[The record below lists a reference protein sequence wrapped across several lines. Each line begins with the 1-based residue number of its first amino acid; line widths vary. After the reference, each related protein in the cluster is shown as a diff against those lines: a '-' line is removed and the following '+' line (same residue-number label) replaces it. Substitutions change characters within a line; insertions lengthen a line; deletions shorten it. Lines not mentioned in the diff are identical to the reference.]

1 MYLRP
6 VISLI
11 IIPVVA
17 AVVGW
22 ITNVIAIKMTF
33 YPLKFMGYPLEK
45 TPHPAIKGIGW
56 QGIIPSKAGKIASIS
71 VDLLTSKL
79 VDVKEQFGKID
90 PEIVSKEMQP
100 TVARLSKNII
110 NEAMSSQI
118 PLIWKV
124 LPEFRKKAIYNS
136 AAKEFPLVTK
146 AIMQEVRDNIT
157 ELFDLKNMAV
167 ESLVKNP
174 QLLNELFLKC
184 GKNEFKFIQRSGIY
198 FGFLF
203 GLIQMGIWH
212 FYPAWWILPIGGLIV
227 GFATNWLALKLI
239 FEPTNPIKFGPIKF
253 QGLFIKRQQEVSVE
267 YAKIVA
273 GNIMTIDKIVDRL
286 LNSENSDKLV
296 DIVKHNVLSGVDKT
310 AGFHKSIIQISAG
323 SETYDAIKQI
333 AVERFLEELPKSVK
347 EIFDYAGEALD
358 LEYTLRDKMSALAPE
373 EFVDVLRPAFQEDEW
388 ILILVGTALGCA
400 AGFLQLLFLL

>member
-1 MYLRP
+1 M
-6 VISLI
+6 ISLI
-11 IIPVVA
+11 VIPVVA

-33 YPLKFMGYPLEK
+33 YPLKFKGYPLEK

-79 VDVKEQFGKID
+79 VDVKEQFSKID

-118 PLIWKV
+118 PRIWKV
-124 LPEFRKKAIYNS
+124 LPEFRKKAIYSS

-146 AIMQEVRDNIT
+146 AIMIEVRDNIT

-167 ESLVKNP
+167 ESLVKSP

-184 GKNEFKFIQRSGIY
+184 GKNEFVFIQRSGIY

-203 GLIQMGIWH
+203 GLVQMVIWH
-212 FYPAWWILPIGGLIV
+212 YYPAWWILPIGGLVV

-239 FEPTNPIKFGPIKF
+239 FEPINPIKLGPIKI
-253 QGLFIKRQQEVSVE
+253 QGLFIKRQQEVAIE

-286 LNSENSDKLV
+286 LNSEHSNKLV
-296 DIVKHNVLSGVDKT
+296 DIVKQNVLNGVDKT

-358 LEYTLRDKMSALAPE
+358 LEYTLRDKMSALPPE
-373 EFVDVLRPAFQEDEW
+373 DFVDVLRPAFQEDEW